1 MIYLDKNIFAISA
14 ENVSVV
20 TEYED
25 NIRLIA
31 VPDNSEDRTA
41 LETACELDGNSP
53 EINSTDMWIDVSSPV
68 DAGSGV
74 DFLQTE
80 TNVANETRENIEFP
94 VSNSACPLTDID
106 WKIEKKIIKS
116 LRTRVVST
124 LSEETYTHSRGAVT
138 EYTNIY
144 QHEHLK
150 KKSEDEDDCHA
161 LRRVIWLSHEDLPIP
176 SLDLTVA
183 IVHSQAQ
190 KILERLAKGE
200 HVGAHE
206 SMKYEILR
214 VCTYRNYPGEGK
226 PFRIQMAGAGWY
238 FASDG
243 DEVVCYCC
251 GLRKSGWQEIDNP
264 MKVHEL
270 LRPTC
275 DFLVKR
281 SEVNIPVPELSEVQ
295 AARFNIFGSS
305 TTDSESSSRQGEG
318 ANNYDAESSS
328 PQNRLPPP
336 KHPQYAELSV
346 RLETFRKWPTNI
358 PQTAQIMA
366 ECGYYYA
373 GTTLS
378 LKIDKP

>member
-1 MIYLDKNIFAISA
+1 MQSYFKILPFPYDTMCSLFGFRKYISKSIVFDIPALMCTTLALSSGTAMKALIDEPGNRCHDLPISDSENGGPNSELLRNINSGDHEQGWKREKNI
-14 ENVSVV
+14 
-20 TEYED
+20 
-25 NIRLIA
+25 IA
-31 VPDNSEDRTA
+31 
-41 LETACELDGNSP
+41 
-53 EINSTDMWIDVSSPV
+53 
-68 DAGSGV
+68 
-74 DFLQTE
+74 
-80 TNVANETRENIEFP
+80 
-94 VSNSACPLTDID
+94 
-106 WKIEKKIIKS
+106 S
-116 LRTRVVST
+116 LR
-124 LSEETYTHSRGAVT
+124 SRTMPILTVEAMAHNPEMVKAA
-138 EYTNIY
+138 NI
-144 QHEHLK
+144 HLQQNDTDK
-150 KKSEDEDDCHA
+150 KVEDEDDCHA
-161 LRRVIWLSHEDLPIP
+161 LRRAVWLSHEDLPIP

-190 KILERLAKGE
+190 KILERLARGE

-251 GLRKSGWQEIDNP
+251 GLRKSGWQETDNP

-295 AARFNIFGSS
+295 AARFNIFGST
-305 TTDSESSSRQGEG
+305 TTDTENSSRQGEG

-373 GTTLS
+373 GTTLF
-378 LKIDKP
+378 